1 MAELFPAVVYILCL
15 LTSAACA
22 LLLGRSYSR
31 SRVRLL
37 LWSSICFAFLAAN
50 NLVLVLDLVV
60 WPAPE
65 LDLRMPRLLL
75 AFAAVVSLIWGFVWD
90 AAEDDR

>member
-1 MAELFPAVVYILCL
+1 VGEVFPAVVYILCL
-15 LTSAACA
+15 LTSGACA
-22 LLLGRSYSR
+22 WLLGSSYAR

-50 NLVLVLDLVV
+50 NLMLVLDLVV

-65 LDLRMPRLLL
+65 VDLRLARLLL
-75 AFAAVVSLIWGFVWD
+75 ALVAVVALVWGFVWD

>member
-1 MAELFPAVVYILCL
+1 MGEVFPAVVYILCL

-22 LLLGRSYSR
+22 WLLGRSYSR
-31 SRVRLL
+31 SGVRLL

-60 WPAPE
+60 WPEP
-65 LDLRMPRLLL
+65 DLRLPRLVL
-75 AFAAVVSLIWGFVWD
+75 ALAAIVSLVWGFVWD
-90 AAEDDR
+90 AVEEDR